1 MKITKMTW
9 QLFIVCL
16 GITLF
21 SLVTVSI
28 CASEIYKKFYYKNL
42 TKESVIKSSL
52 IKSLIVPVLSSSD
65 SKERVDSLSKVIGE
79 SIQTRIT
86 VINKSGIVLG
96 DTEKDPLD
104 MENHAHRPEFL
115 RALNGENGVEERFST
130 TLGFPMLY
138 IAVPLIENGKVYG
151 ALRLAEPLKD
161 IISHNRLFYM
171 RMAIASGFALVLIGI
186 ASLSIARALCKPISE
201 MKTGAERIANGDFDF
216 KLRIPDGEE
225 TRGLALALNAMAKSL
240 GDRIKTIT
248 SQRNELDAI
257 LTGMSEGVLAIDA
270 NERIITINPA
280 AAEFL
285 GISVE
290 NAEGMWIHDIVR
302 NSALQHFLQET
313 LTSESM
319 IETSFILPSPSG
331 ERHIHARGK
340 NLNQSKTNADRAIL
354 VLHDITR
361 LKKVEIMRKEFVA
374 NVSHELRTP
383 LTSVKG
389 FVETI
394 RHGGYDLPE
403 DVSKFLGI
411 ISAKTD
417 RLCSMVDDI
426 LSLSA
431 IEREYEQREVHIVP
445 TRIKTVLDDA
455 INTCLAKA
463 ELKSIAIKTTCDEMI
478 EVKTNADL
486 LEQALLNLID
496 NAIKYSPEGKAVLV
510 NAEKKDDR
518 VQISVSDE
526 GIGIPS
532 EHLHRVFERFYR
544 VDKAR
549 SRKVGGTGLGLA
561 IVKNICLL
569 INAKVTVES
578 LVGKGSTFRIEL
590 SSR

>member
-1 MKITKMTW
+1 
-9 QLFIVCL
+9 
-16 GITLF
+16 
-21 SLVTVSI
+21 
-28 CASEIYKKFYYKNL
+28 
-42 TKESVIKSSL
+42 
-52 IKSLIVPVLSSSD
+52 
-65 SKERVDSLSKVIGE
+65 
-79 SIQTRIT
+79 
-86 VINKSGIVLG
+86 
-96 DTEKDPLD
+96 
-104 MENHAHRPEFL
+104 
-115 RALNGENGVEERFST
+115 
-130 TLGFPMLY
+130 
-138 IAVPLIENGKVYG
+138 
-151 ALRLAEPLKD
+151 
-161 IISHNRLFYM
+161 
-171 RMAIASGFALVLIGI
+171 
-186 ASLSIARALCKPISE
+186 
-201 MKTGAERIANGDFDF
+201 
-216 KLRIPDGEE
+216 
-225 TRGLALALNAMAKSL
+225 
-240 GDRIKTIT
+240 
-248 SQRNELDAI
+248 
-257 LTGMSEGVLAIDA
+257 
-270 NERIITINPA
+270 
-280 AAEFL
+280 
-285 GISVE
+285 
-290 NAEGMWIHDIVR
+290 
-302 NSALQHFLQET
+302 
-313 LTSESM
+313 
-319 IETSFILPSPSG
+319 
-331 ERHIHARGK
+331 
-340 NLNQSKTNADRAIL
+340 
-354 VLHDITR
+354 
-361 LKKVEIMRKEFVA
+361 MRKEFVA

-389 FVETI
+389 FVESI

-431 IEREYEQREVHIVP
+431 IEREYEQRDVHIEP

-463 ELKSIAIKTTCDEMI
+463 ELKSIAIKTTCDETI

-510 NAEKKDDR
+510 NAEKKDGR

-590 SSR
+590 SST